1 MSRKLTMPIGD
12 GRTIKVNEDVYYYI
26 SSLKD
31 EICDLKFDLR
41 KAEHELK
48 AIKPIVE
55 SKDLKYAISEF
66 CGSCRFVVRSSYSH
80 DIIGCRKGC
89 VCDDFVEDKER
100 EDADD

>member
-26 SSLKD
+26 SSLKE
-31 EICDLKFDLR
+31 EIHDLR
-41 KAEHELK
+41 RAEHELK

-55 SKDLKYAISEF
+55 SKDLKCAISEF
-66 CGSCRFVVRSSYSH
+66 CGSCRFVVRSPYSR